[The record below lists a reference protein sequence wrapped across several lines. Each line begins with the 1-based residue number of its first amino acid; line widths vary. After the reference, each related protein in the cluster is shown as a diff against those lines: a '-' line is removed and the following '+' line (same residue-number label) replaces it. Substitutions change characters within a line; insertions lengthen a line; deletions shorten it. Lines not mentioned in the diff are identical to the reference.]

1 MVVGLLIQIILI
13 EVQQNKRLWL
23 IKPILVDNK
32 FTARLEKD
40 SYAF

>member
-23 IKPILVDNK
+23 IKPILVSHK
-32 FTARLEKD
+32 FTARLEEYL
-40 SYAF
+40 YAF